1 MTTETLMTEAATTTE
16 GATAS
21 EQATQQP
28 ATGAGDGGQQQQ
40 ATEGQGTQG
49 QQAEGT
55 KTEGEQEKKPEGAP
69 ESYEFKAP
77 EGTQFD
83 DAVIGAFSEVAKEL
97 NLPQDQAQKVL
108 DKMAPVIAASLD
120 NSLLEGFPTS
130 QYSPGARRGSD
141 LGEAGAEVGRIE
153 RALRKILLRGLTFV
167 EAIVNEAIVQDIEVT
182 CEEMTVDEARE
193 SGAIGLFESKYG
205 SKVKVYTVPGF
216 SREICGGPHAAHTGE
231 LGRFEIKKEEA
242 SSAGVRRIKAV
253 LIHG

>member
-16 GATAS
+16 GTTAS

-40 ATEGQGTQG
+40 QQASEGQGTQG

-55 KTEGEQEKKPEGAP
+55 KTEGEQQEKKPEGAP

-108 DKMAPVIAASLD
+108 DKMAPVIAARQA
-120 NSLLEGFPTS
+120 EQFQT
-130 QYSPGARRGSD
+130 ARAEW
-141 LGEAGAEVGRIE
+141 GEAAKTDKEFGGEKLAENLGVAKKALDTFATPE
-153 RALRKILLRGLTFV
+153 LRALLDASGLGNHPEVIRVFYRAGKAISEDRFV
-167 EAIVNEAIVQDIEVT
+167 
-182 CEEMTVDEARE
+182 
-193 SGAIGLFESKYG
+193 
-205 SKVKVYTVPGF
+205 
-216 SREICGGPHAAHTGE
+216 GGKQGQQAQQSVAQRMYPNMNP
-231 LGRFEIKKEEA
+231 
-242 SSAGVRRIKAV
+242 
-253 LIHG
+253 